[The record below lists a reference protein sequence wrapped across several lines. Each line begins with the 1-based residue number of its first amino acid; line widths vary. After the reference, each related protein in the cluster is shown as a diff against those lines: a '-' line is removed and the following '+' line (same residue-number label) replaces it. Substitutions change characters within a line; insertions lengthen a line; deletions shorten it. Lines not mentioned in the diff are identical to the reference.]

1 MMPGTKLLQAALKG
15 QTKSENILE
24 DNMNPKFSLVI
35 LLSISL
41 LLSAC
46 VGEDSPNNYDPNK
59 PVSSDDTPIPVEPDG
74 GIGGAGDEGK
84 TRGNAFVND
93 AQLMIMESYPVQVS
107 LSVSGDLPTPCNELR
122 YTIEQP
128 DEENRIYV
136 EVYSVIDPGIMCT
149 QVLDP
154 FAVNISLP
162 VQDLP
167 EGTYSVYVNGE
178 LVGEFSYP
186 A

>member
-1 MMPGTKLLQAALKG
+1 MKKLL
-15 QTKSENILE
+15 E
-24 DNMNPKFSLVI
+24 DEMNPKFTFAI
-35 LLSISL
+35 LIAASL

-46 VGEDSPNNYDPNK
+46 AAQDNTNNYDPNK

-84 TRGNAFVND
+84 TRGNAYIND
-93 AQLMIMESYPVQVS
+93 VQLMIMESYPVQIS
-107 LSVSGDLPTPCNELR
+107 LAVSGDLPTPCNELR
-122 YTIEQP
+122 YAIEQP

-136 EVYSVIDPGIMCT
+136 EVYSVIDPGMMCV

-154 FAVNISLP
+154 FAKNISLP
-162 VQDLP
+162 VQGLP
-167 EGTYSVYVNGE
+167 DGTYAVYVNGE

-186 A
+186 G

>member
-1 MMPGTKLLQAALKG
+1 MPGTISIRPAFKG
-15 QTKSENILE
+15 KTRSENVLE
-24 DNMNPKFSLVI
+24 EEMNPKLTLAI
-35 LLSISL
+35 LFAVAL

-46 VGEDSPNNYDPNK
+46 AGGDNSNNYDPNK

-93 AQLMIMESYPVQVS
+93 AQLMIMESYPVQIS
-107 LSVSGDLPTPCNELR
+107 LSVAGDLPTPCNELR
-122 YTIEQP
+122 YAIDQP

-167 EGTYSVYVNGE
+167 DGTYSVYVNGE
-178 LVGEFSYP
+178 LIGEFSYP